1 MMRFLADEGCDS
13 AIITALRTAGHD
25 VIAVAQVAPSLA
37 DAEILAWGVREQC
50 IILHHDMDFGDLIVR
65 DGLESYGVVLVR
77 IEDGARD
84 LKAQRVLDTIA
95 EYGDA
100 LAGAITRVNERSS
113 KRTALNAVTRKPA
126 QTAPLAPPRSDPDLP
141 DSFSVP
147 DYDGWQTFAQTLD
160 GEAICRQRGIRRSWY
175 AEQVRRYQHTGTW
188 EGLSLLELRL
198 ILYFEWK
205 KRAYSA
211 GSEPRERIENL
222 LSVIAA
228 MI

>member
-100 LAGAITRVNERSS
+100 VAS
-113 KRTALNAVTRKPA
+113 A
-126 QTAPLAPPRSDPDLP
+126 QR
-141 DSFSVP
+141 
-147 DYDGWQTFAQTLD
+147 
-160 GEAICRQRGIRRSWY
+160 
-175 AEQVRRYQHTGTW
+175 
-188 EGLSLLELRL
+188 
-198 ILYFEWK
+198 
-205 KRAYSA
+205 
-211 GSEPRERIENL
+211 
-222 LSVIAA
+222 
-228 MI
+228 